1 MIMPQVERMP
11 IAAKFR
17 TISKASAG
25 TTKFR
30 PTPRTQKPLVSR
42 MPPYGTWLRLM
53 LPVNFGAEPDIAM
66 ERRMRPVEYRPELRD
81 DMAAVRTTRFIT
93 PPAAGMPML
102 DRTVTKGLS
111 PDVYL
116 FHGSSIDRRMTE
128 PT

>member
-11 IAAKFR
+11 IAAKLR

-30 PTPRTQKPLVSR
+30 PTPRTQIPLVSR
-42 MPPYGTWLRLM
+42 MPPYGTWLRLIT
-53 LPVNFGAEPDIAM
+53 PVNLGAEPDIAM
-66 ERRMRPVEYRPELRD
+66 ERRMRPVEYRPELSE
-81 DMAAVRTTRFIT
+81 DMAAVSTTRFIT

-116 FHGSSIDRRMTE
+116 FQGSSIDSRT
-128 PT
+128 